1 MAEESSGRCTT
12 DVPLTDSASKQLSA
26 AVVCSGEN
34 GAKTST
40 DAAGNEA
47 DETERSV
54 ALSNTQDD
62 DDGEENDNKGQE
74 EDDEDLLFPG
84 FVPKAFYCLTQ
95 TSKPRYWC
103 LKLLQWPYP
112 FNKFSRVRFSRLLLN
127 VVLQVFRLNMNTGRR
142 ISILFEG

>member
-1 MAEESSGRCTT
+1 MAEESSGRTT
-12 DVPLTDSASKQLSA
+12 DVPLPDSASKQLSA
-26 AVVCSGEN
+26 AVVCSPEN
-34 GAKTST
+34 GAKSST
-40 DAAGNEA
+40 DDANEA

-54 ALSNTQDD
+54 APSNADDDD

-103 LKLLQWPYP
+103 LKLITWPYP
-112 FNKFSRVRFSRLLLN
+112 FNKFSRVRFSCLHLN
-127 VVLQVFRLNMNTGRR
+127 VALQVSPAHQKCR
-142 ISILFEG
+142 